1 MQQVL
6 NELIDVVKTN
16 FPNADLEPVYKA
28 FNLANEAHKNQKR
41 ISGYPYIMHPLHVAI
56 TVAKLKFDVESV
68 CAALL
73 HDVVEDTEYTLDDIR
88 SLFGDNIAA
97 LVDGVT
103 KLDKIEITSS
113 EERHMENLRK
123 MFLAMANDIRV
134 IIIKFAD
141 RLHNLSTLI
150 SMPEE
155 KQRATARETLNIYAP
170 LAHRLGMY
178 KIKWEL
184 EDYSLKYLDPVAY
197 HEIVEGINQKRQ
209 EREEFIAQ
217 IKSTLKTSLSE
228 IGIDCTIDGRP
239 KHFYSIYRKM
249 FTQNKTLDQ
258 IYDLF
263 AVRIITNS
271 VSDCYTA
278 LGLAHELYKPMPGRF
293 KDYIAM
299 PKPNMYQSLHTTV
312 IGPNGTPFEI
322 QIRTKEMHEIAENG
336 IAAHWKYKGIA
347 ENDASSEQKLSWI
360 RQLLE
365 FQKDADN
372 EEEFLRALKFD
383 LFTDQVFVFT
393 PKGDVISFPAGATP
407 VDFAFNI
414 HSAIGYKMNGA
425 RVNGKIVPLDYQLQN
440 GDIVEIIT
448 STAIHGP
455 SRDWLKI
462 VKTSQAKNKIN
473 QWFKKEKREENIVH
487 GKEMIDREIKRQ
499 GLNSAE
505 ILTEA
510 HLQSMFKRYGF
521 SSLDDLYSAVGY
533 GSLPAMKVV
542 SKLKEEHKKQTEK
555 KEIPVIPSEILTEP
569 PKISNTEKNSNAK
582 DGVIVSGI
590 DSCLIRY
597 SRCCNPVPG
606 DKIIG
611 YITRGRGV
619 SIHRQD
625 CPNIANA
632 YSNAEEKA
640 RLIEVEWSKHDQTA
654 FTANL
659 KIEANDRPG
668 IFIEVANAI
677 SETKIPLKAINAR
690 TKDTLAIF
698 EITLEIANIEQME
711 KVAKKLKNLKGVI
724 DVTRSTN

>member
-1 MQQVL
+1 
-6 NELIDVVKTN
+6 
-16 FPNADLEPVYKA
+16 
-28 FNLANEAHKNQKR
+28 
-41 ISGYPYIMHPLHVAI
+41 
-56 TVAKLKFDVESV
+56 
-68 CAALL
+68 
-73 HDVVEDTEYTLDDIR
+73 
-88 SLFGDNIAA
+88 
-97 LVDGVT
+97 
-103 KLDKIEITSS
+103 
-113 EERHMENLRK
+113 
-123 MFLAMANDIRV
+123 
-134 IIIKFAD
+134 
-141 RLHNLSTLI
+141 
-150 SMPEE
+150 
-155 KQRATARETLNIYAP
+155 
-170 LAHRLGMY
+170 
-178 KIKWEL
+178 
-184 EDYSLKYLDPVAY
+184 
-197 HEIVEGINQKRQ
+197 
-209 EREEFIAQ
+209 
-217 IKSTLKTSLSE
+217 
-228 IGIDCTIDGRP
+228 
-239 KHFYSIYRKM
+239 
-249 FTQNKTLDQ
+249 
-258 IYDLF
+258 
-263 AVRIITNS
+263 
-271 VSDCYTA
+271 
-278 LGLAHELYKPMPGRF
+278 
-293 KDYIAM
+293 
-299 PKPNMYQSLHTTV
+299 MYQSLHTTV

-533 GSLPAMKVV
+533 GSLPAMKAV

>member
-1 MQQVL
+1 M
-6 NELIDVVKTN
+6 
-16 FPNADLEPVYKA
+16 
-28 FNLANEAHKNQKR
+28 
-41 ISGYPYIMHPLHVAI
+41 
-56 TVAKLKFDVESV
+56 
-68 CAALL
+68 
-73 HDVVEDTEYTLDDIR
+73 
-88 SLFGDNIAA
+88 
-97 LVDGVT
+97 
-103 KLDKIEITSS
+103 
-113 EERHMENLRK
+113 
-123 MFLAMANDIRV
+123 
-134 IIIKFAD
+134 
-141 RLHNLSTLI
+141 
-150 SMPEE
+150 
-155 KQRATARETLNIYAP
+155 
-170 LAHRLGMY
+170 
-178 KIKWEL
+178 
-184 EDYSLKYLDPVAY
+184 
-197 HEIVEGINQKRQ
+197 
-209 EREEFIAQ
+209 
-217 IKSTLKTSLSE
+217 
-228 IGIDCTIDGRP
+228 
-239 KHFYSIYRKM
+239 
-249 FTQNKTLDQ
+249 
-258 IYDLF
+258 
-263 AVRIITNS
+263 
-271 VSDCYTA
+271 
-278 LGLAHELYKPMPGRF
+278 
-293 KDYIAM
+293 
-299 PKPNMYQSLHTTV
+299 
-312 IGPNGTPFEI
+312 
-322 QIRTKEMHEIAENG
+322 
-336 IAAHWKYKGIA
+336 
-347 ENDASSEQKLSWI
+347 
-360 RQLLE
+360 
-365 FQKDADN
+365 
-372 EEEFLRALKFD
+372 RALKFD

-533 GSLPAMKVV
+533 GSLPAMKAV

>member
-1 MQQVL
+1 MQQVID
-6 NELIDVVKTN
+6 ELINAVKQN
-16 FPNADLEPVYKA
+16 FPNADLELIYKA
-28 FNLANEAHKNQKR
+28 FNLANEAHKNQTR
-41 ISGYPYIMHPLHVAI
+41 VSGYPYIMHPVHVAT
-56 TVAKLKFDVESV
+56 TVAKLKLDIESV

-73 HDVVEDTEYTLDDIR
+73 HDVVEDTEYTTEDIKN
-88 SLFGDNIAA
+88 LFGANIAE

-103 KLDKIEITSS
+103 KLDKIEISSS

-155 KQRATARETLNIYAP
+155 KQRIKARETLNIYAP

-197 HEIVEGINQKRQ
+197 HEILEGINQKRH
-209 EREEFIAQ
+209 EREDFIAQ
-217 IKSTLKTSLSE
+217 IKTNLKAKLTE

-271 VSDCYTA
+271 VTDCYTA

-336 IAAHWKYKGIA
+336 IAAHWKYKGVS
-347 ENDASSEQKLSWI
+347 ENSKNDEQKLSWI

-365 FQKDADN
+365 IQKDVDN
-372 EEEFLRALKFD
+372 EEEFLSVLKVD

-393 PKGDVISFPAGATP
+393 PKGDVISFPLGATP

-425 RVNGKIVPLDYQLQN
+425 RVNGKIVTLDYQLQN

-448 STAIHGP
+448 SSSIHGP
-455 SRDWLKI
+455 SKDWLKI
-462 VKTSQAKNKIN
+462 VKTSQARNKIH
-473 QWFKKEKREENIVH
+473 QWFKKENREENIIK
-487 GKEMIDREIKRQ
+487 GKEILEKEVKKQGYGDLGLTSPEYIDM
-499 GLNSAE
+499 LV
-505 ILTEA
+505 
-510 HLQSMFKRYGF
+510 KRYGF
-521 SSLDDLYSAVGY
+521 ASTDDLYSNIGY
-533 GSLPAMKVV
+533 GGIQLANVIT
-542 SKLKEEHKKQTEK
+542 KLKDEYKKRNTDPELK
-555 KEIPVIPSEILTEP
+555 LL
-569 PKISNTEKNSNAK
+569 KITNNSNK
-582 DGVIVSGI
+582 KSKKSSRNGIIIEGI
-590 DSCLIRY
+590 DNCLIRY
-597 SRCCNPVPG
+597 SKCCNPVPG

-625 CPNIANA
+625 CVNITAL
-632 YSNAEEKA
+632 YTDDEERK
-640 RLIEVEWSKHDQTA
+640 RLIDVFWENTEQELFLAH
-654 FTANL
+654 L
-659 KIEANDRPG
+659 KIVCNDRNG
-668 IFIEVANAI
+668 LLIDVANAMAD
-677 SETKIPLKAINAR
+677 SKVTVKAINAR
-690 TKDTLAIF
+690 SNKENIAIIETSVEIKDTMQLDN
-698 EITLEIANIEQME
+698 LMN
-711 KVAKKLKNLKGVI
+711 KLKGIKDII
-724 DVTRSTN
+724 DVTRNH